1 MGSAAQ
7 EAVPTL
13 IRATQDES
21 AEVRKVAA
29 EGLGIVAQ
37 SCTTA
42 VPVLMD
48 GLSDTD
54 EWVRRNSSL
63 ALARIGSKAEEAL
76 PALKAALKDE
86 NRYVRANA
94 AHTLHQIETTEAR
107 DILMHFLMK
116 SRWCASTS
124 RESGY

>member
-1 MGSAAQ
+1 MQ
-7 EAVPTL
+7 RK
-13 IRATQDES
+13 IES

-29 EGLGIVAQ
+29 EGIRHRRTGVFDSGSYALVE
-37 SCTTA
+37 
-42 VPVLMD
+42 
-48 GLSDTD
+48 GLTDTD

-63 ALARIGSKAEEAL
+63 ALARIGSKAEEAV
-76 PALKAALKDE
+76 PALKTALKDE

-94 AHTLHQIETTEAR
+94 AHTLHQIDTLEAKEAL
-107 DILMHFLMK
+107 IHFLMK